1 MNSSDDVT
9 PAVNKRLSTG
19 KRLSMRVKKMLAS
32 SSAATAEIDR
42 EDQNE
47 NYGIPETTDI
57 YKNHEAT
64 EESKQLGADGENMEH
79 GDEMAGI
86 KLIDFAA

>member
-1 MNSSDDVT
+1 MNNSDDV

-19 KRLSMRVKKMLAS
+19 KRLSMKVKKMLAS
-32 SSAATAEIDR
+32 SSATATTALER

-64 EESKQLGADGENMEH
+64 EESKQLGADGDINEH
-79 GDEMAGI
+79 GDEIAGNERHHNV
-86 KLIDFAA
+86 L